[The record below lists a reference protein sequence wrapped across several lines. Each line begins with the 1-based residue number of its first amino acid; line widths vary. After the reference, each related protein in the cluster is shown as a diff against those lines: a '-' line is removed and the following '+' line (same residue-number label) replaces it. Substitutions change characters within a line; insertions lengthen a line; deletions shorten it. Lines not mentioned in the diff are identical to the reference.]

1 MSAENITSFNKL
13 YNEYYDRFVRFANVY
28 VRDAAKAVIDR
39 GVWSIA
45 TGNAQTA
52 YRDLFITLDLST
64 NKEVLWWKKYDASDN
79 IGHSVTRYLNQGGGI
94 TGASLS
100 LVDDYLTADGHPF
113 VGAERENAQKV
124 YGNELLPTVRD
135 PRLSQTVCTPCQP
148 TTTCS

>member
-1 MSAENITSFNKL
+1 M
-13 YNEYYDRFVRFANVY
+13 
-28 VRDAAKAVIDR
+28 IDR

-45 TGNAQTA
+45 TGNTQTA

-100 LVDDYLTADGHPF
+100 LVDDYLTADGRPF

-135 PRLSQTVCTPCQP
+135 PRLSQTVCTEYITPNVPLVSLTNVPDISLLNVPLFTGCN
-148 TTTCS
+148 